1 MTKTEKEA
9 FDLLSDTSYLFRVI
23 FCNAG
28 FDISCLKLNGA
39 DAWHLYYENAIVG
52 AITTR
57 KWESE
62 KDSCTFTNLRLY
74 KYFRD
79 KFPKLGDFLLSEYYE
94 MKDDKRVRFNFEKA
108 DKYMNEIR
116 EAVSSLV
123 QKNEEGEDPDL
134 LSDSIARLREYCDEF
149 DEKFSTNTLFK
160 DLKMLLRDYDRI
172 SEELDKRKEDDNR
185 RSDTE
190 EGSPLSGTE
199 KIESSSEDSQ
209 L

>member
-9 FDLLSDTSYLFRVI
+9 FDAVSDTSYLFRVI
-23 FCNAG
+23 FCNGG

-39 DAWHLYYENAIVG
+39 YAWHLYYEKAIVG

-79 KFPKLGDFLLSEYYE
+79 KFPKIGDFLLSEYYE
-94 MKDDKRVRFNFEKA
+94 MRDDKRIRFNFEKA

-116 EAVSSLV
+116 EAASSLV
-123 QKNEEGEDPDL
+123 QKDEEGDDPDL

-172 SEELDKRKEDDNR
+172 SEELDKRKEYDNR

-190 EGSPLSGTE
+190 EGSTLSGTE
-199 KIESSSEDSQ
+199 KIESGSEDSQ
-209 L
+209 V

>member
-9 FDLLSDTSYLFRVI
+9 FDAVSDTSYLFRVI

-28 FDISCLKLNGA
+28 FDISSFKLNGT
-39 DAWHLYYENAIVG
+39 DAWHLYYENAVVG

-62 KDSCTFTNLRLY
+62 KDCCTFTNLRLY

-79 KFPKLGDFLLSEYYE
+79 KFPTIGDFLLSEYYE
-94 MKDDKRVRFNFEKA
+94 MKDDKRVLFNFEKVN
-108 DKYMNEIR
+108 KYMKELR
-116 EAVSSLV
+116 EAVSSLL
-123 QKNEEGEDPDL
+123 QKEEVDDPDL

-149 DEKFSTNTLFK
+149 DEKFSTNTLFR

-172 SEELDKRKEDDNR
+172 SEELDKRNDDDNR

-190 EGSPLSGTE
+190 EGSTLSGTE
-199 KIESSSEDSQ
+199 KIESGSEDSQ
-209 L
+209 V

>member
-62 KDSCTFTNLRLY
+62 KDCCTFTNLRLY

-108 DKYMNEIR
+108 DKYMNGIR

-123 QKNEEGEDPDL
+123 QKDGEGEDPDL

-199 KIESSSEDSQ
+199 KIESSSEDTQ